1 MKSGL
6 ASCANVPSLFD
17 DSALQARVAETMS
30 TYSIATHI
38 EHFTDGADE
47 GEQAVDGSSNDSDDP
62 EPRP

>member
-1 MKSGL
+1 
-6 ASCANVPSLFD
+6 
-17 DSALQARVAETMS
+17 MS

-38 EHFTDGADE
+38 EHFPDGADE